1 MQFPVS
7 KKRAWTIA
15 PYAAGVRRVLVGMFT
30 VASSFSFALRKGCGL
45 KEVAGGRCEEDLYDT
60 HPFGDSY

>member
-1 MQFPVS
+1 M
-7 KKRAWTIA
+7 
-15 PYAAGVRRVLVGMFT
+15 LVGMFT

-45 KEVAGGRCEEDLYDT
+45 KEVAGGRREEDLYDT